1 MNKLFLFLFI
11 AVFALSASAQ
21 QFSGTATYNS
31 STKMEMKMDS
41 TRFTPEQIKQFT
53 DMMRKQLFKE
63 YTLKFNR
70 SESLFEEVEEL
81 ESAPQGGRGLNFAM
95 FAGGAGGLVYKN
107 LASKVMNE
115 QVEFFGKIFLI
126 SDSLSLEDWKLGK
139 ETKQI
144 GSYTCYKATTTR
156 QIITRTVSTEKESV
170 QDTIKIEVVAWYTPQ
185 IPLSHGPDIYW
196 GLPGLIMEV
205 NTDNTTILCT
215 KIELKQED
223 MKVEQPTKG
232 EKVGREEYNEIIQAK
247 MLEMEKMRGS
257 RQGPGGGGGHGRGS
271 MEIRISR

>member
-1 MNKLFLFLFI
+1 
-11 AVFALSASAQ
+11 
-21 QFSGTATYNS
+21 
-31 STKMEMKMDS
+31 
-41 TRFTPEQIKQFT
+41 
-53 DMMRKQLFKE
+53 
-63 YTLKFNR
+63 
-70 SESLFEEVEEL
+70 
-81 ESAPQGGRGLNFAM
+81 
-95 FAGGAGGLVYKN
+95 
-107 LASKVMNE
+107 
-115 QVEFFGKIFLI
+115 
-126 SDSLSLEDWKLGK
+126 
-139 ETKQI
+139 
-144 GSYTCYKATTTR
+144 
-156 QIITRTVSTEKESV
+156 V